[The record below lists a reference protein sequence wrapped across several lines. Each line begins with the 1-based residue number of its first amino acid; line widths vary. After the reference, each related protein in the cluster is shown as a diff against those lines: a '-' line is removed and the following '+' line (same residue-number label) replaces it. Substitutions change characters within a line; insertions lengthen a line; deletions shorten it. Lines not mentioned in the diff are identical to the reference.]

1 METNVLTA
9 QRLHTLADF
18 YQQGQM
24 SQLMERTLNKLF
36 RHEAEE
42 CRRQLKQLQSDLFE
56 FEEKYN
62 LSTADFYQQFQN
74 GQTDDRMDY
83 VEWASLAQ
91 MANNLE
97 KRLRLLNSG
106 EQA

>member
-1 METNVLTA
+1 MEADILAA

-18 YQQGQM
+18 YQQGQI
-24 SQLMERTLNKLF
+24 SQLMERTLAKLF
-36 RHEAEE
+36 HHEAEE
-42 CRRQLKQLQSDLFE
+42 CRRQLKQLQNDLSE

-62 LSTADFYQQFQN
+62 QPTADFYRRFQD

-91 MANNLE
+91 MASNLE
-97 KRLRLLNSG
+97 DRLRLLAGG
-106 EQA
+106 E

>member
-1 METNVLTA
+1 METDILTA

-18 YQQGQM
+18 YQQGQI
-24 SQLMERTLNKLF
+24 SQLMERTLTKLF

-42 CRRQLKQLQSDLFE
+42 CRRQLKQLQTDLSE
-56 FEEKYN
+56 FEEQYN
-62 LSTADFYQQFQN
+62 LSTADFYQQFQD

-91 MANNLE
+91 MTSNTDYV
-97 KRLRLLNSG
+97 
-106 EQA
+106 

>member
-1 METNVLTA
+1 MEGAILTA

-18 YQQGQM
+18 YQQGQI
-24 SQLMERTLNKLF
+24 SQLMTRTLTKLF

-42 CRRQLKQLQSDLFE
+42 CRRQLKQLQSDLSE
-56 FEEKYN
+56 FEEQYN
-62 LSTADFYQQFQN
+62 LSTADFYRQFQN

-91 MANNLE
+91 ISGNLK
-97 KRLRLLNSG
+97 KRLRLLTG
-106 EQA
+106 EE